1 MHHDNCAEIS
11 QKVSVGCV
19 VQRALC
25 SVVGRMI
32 EARQVNPHGDVFV
45 HRERL

>member
-11 QKVSVGCV
+11 QKVSVGV
-19 VQRALC
+19 VQRALS

-32 EARQVNPHGDVFV
+32 EARQVNPHGDVFM
-45 HRERL
+45 HKERL